1 MIRQLREAIPDMA
14 QHLPNLMCSADM
26 TAEEVRLPRHLL
38 GINVIQD
45 LERRFHALV
54 MSRYKVLWMVDS
66 VEEFQDVFVD
76 CVECTF
82 FVREFHSFIDHETGH
97 YAAYRRGRVLHRDL
111 SINNLMCDKKP
122 TGHIGVLLDWDLASL
137 VDELNAVIP
146 SNAQHRT
153 GTIPFMSI
161 SLLKGNPPHKY
172 CHDLESFFYILIW
185 AAVHFDLRKKQC
197 LSPAPTFK
205 KWNNSDL
212 LEAAQPKVNCLAFP
226 DELAPFILDDF
237 NDLFHT
243 WINPLRELFNE
254 AYSTS
259 ASELGLEFKMQGTAA
274 WGEARLK
281 RLENQI
287 TFESFMSAIG
297 RTPRRDLET

>member
-1 MIRQLREAIPDMA
+1 MLAMVLYALCECTPRQAGFDPFIIPASEPCPSDINQLFETPISEKQSKGDQVVLVLGDQMIKSFRITGDRLFANRGLLGRGTIVFPVEEIGGDEDDEDADLVLKVIWPDSRRKREADVIRQLREAIPDMA

-137 VDELNAVIP
+137 VDELNAVI
-146 SNAQHRT
+146 S
-153 GTIPFMSI
+153 
-161 SLLKGNPPHKY
+161 
-172 CHDLESFFYILIW
+172 
-185 AAVHFDLRKKQC
+185 
-197 LSPAPTFK
+197 
-205 KWNNSDL
+205 
-212 LEAAQPKVNCLAFP
+212 
-226 DELAPFILDDF
+226 
-237 NDLFHT
+237 
-243 WINPLRELFNE
+243 
-254 AYSTS
+254 
-259 ASELGLEFKMQGTAA
+259 
-274 WGEARLK
+274 
-281 RLENQI
+281 
-287 TFESFMSAIG
+287 
-297 RTPRRDLET
+297 